1 MTSYVMATP
10 LESSC
15 RSLPAP
21 LSHSGFLPGFLLP
34 LVGDQGRCGCELG
47 PISFG
52 CQTHPLLLRLLWGEM
67 KGFTLLRAAALR
79 CVNSNQELE
88 EEEEDEAGWV
98 LSQKISPVFFSFQL
112 FIKARCKGPDTRPA
126 EPGCCDVCDTR
137 AAAEPVM
144 RDLLLNGQLSSRCLE
159 RLHLGGTA
167 GGSLF

>member
-1 MTSYVMATP
+1 MMATP

-15 RSLPAP
+15 RNLPGP
-21 LSHSGFLPGFLLP
+21 LSHSGFLPGFLLL
-34 LVGDQGRCGCELG
+34 LVCDRGRCGCELG

-52 CQTHPLLLRLLWGEM
+52 CQTHPVLLKLLWGEM

-79 CVNSNQELE
+79 CVNSNQEPE
-88 EEEEDEAGWV
+88 EEEEDDEAGCV
-98 LSQKISPVFFSFQL
+98 LSQKISPVFFSFQP

-126 EPGCCDVCDTR
+126 QPGCCDVCDTG

-144 RDLLLNGQLSSRCLE
+144 RDLLLNGQLSSRCLQQ
-159 RLHLGGTA
+159 LHLAATA

>member
-1 MTSYVMATP
+1 MMATP

-21 LSHSGFLPGFLLP
+21 LSHSGFLPGFLLL
-34 LVGDQGRCGCELG
+34 LVGDQGRGGCELG

-52 CQTHPLLLRLLWGEM
+52 CQTHPLLLKLLWGEM
-67 KGFTLLRAAALR
+67 KGFTLLRAAALH

-88 EEEEDEAGWV
+88 EEEEDDEAGWV

-137 AAAEPVM
+137 AGNEGPSAERPIEQPVP
-144 RDLLLNGQLSSRCLE
+144 RTASSR
-159 RLHLGGTA
+159 RDGGWISILTHPR
-167 GGSLF
+167 